1 MPIRL
6 NLQELQESLR
16 RTQVRIK
23 QLEVKARDF
32 LITNDSDPHGELENM
47 WAELEFLQAKEEA
60 LLNEISFHSE
70 SSKELDHLFD
80 QIQKELRSDT

>member
-1 MPIRL
+1 MPIRMSL
-6 NLQELQESLR
+6 KELQKSLNQ
-16 RTQVRIK
+16 TQARIK
-23 QLEVKARDF
+23 QLEIRARDF
-32 LITNDSDPHGELENM
+32 LITHDNDPHGELENM

-60 LLNEISFHSE
+60 LITQISLQSE

>member
-1 MPIRL
+1 MPIRM

-16 RTQVRIK
+16 RTQSRIK

-32 LITNDSDPHGELENM
+32 LITNDNDTHGELENM

-60 LLNEISFHSE
+60 LLTQISLQSD

-80 QIQKELRSDT
+80 EIQKELRSDT